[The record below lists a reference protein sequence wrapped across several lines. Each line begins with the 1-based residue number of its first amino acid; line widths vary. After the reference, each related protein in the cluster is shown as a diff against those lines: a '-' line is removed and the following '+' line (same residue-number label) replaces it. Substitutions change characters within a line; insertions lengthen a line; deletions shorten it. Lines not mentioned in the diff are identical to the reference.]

1 MASMTRTI
9 ERDRRRKVAVAYAR
23 FSSNNQREE
32 SIDAQLRAIR
42 EYCEK
47 ENIELI
53 AEFVDEAQSG
63 KTDDRV
69 DFQNMM
75 NKLLKGHIQ
84 ADLVLVHKFN
94 RFARSKFDSALYKKK
109 LRDIDVK
116 VVSVTQKIDDTP
128 EGELL
133 EGFLETIDQYYS
145 ANLAAEVRKGLR
157 ENALK
162 GKHAGGQVLFGYSL
176 DKDGYYVPNENAK
189 IVKRIF
195 EEYAQGYPKTE
206 ICERLNKE
214 GYRNQRGKLFNTR
227 TLYDLLRNEKYIG
240 NYVYTIDKKETV
252 RLDGIIKDH
261 PIDRELWMTVQEL
274 CKDASEKAQA
284 RQRTQKRFYYLTGKA
299 YCEECGSKI
308 CANGSKRTNGTGKLN
323 YYYQC
328 VGKVKQKNG
337 CKNPALNK
345 DWVEPRVVKT
355 ILNVVM
361 NEEMVKQIAEKAFE
375 EIVAMR
381 DTPVV
386 TTAQL
391 KKELA
396 QIDKKQERL
405 SDLYID
411 GNMSKEMLDEKNG
424 ALARRKYQIEDELEK
439 RKNVFEAEDIT
450 SEDIARFITQYV
462 EDIQEEYDQSDDE
475 FKRIMINTFVE
486 RVDVS
491 REKVTV
497 HIHTPFSRM
506 DRNFYENSGDKPC
519 HSGVIHRLS
528 TVKLKRTF
536 PRKKNIHGRLN

>member
-9 ERDRRRKVAVAYAR
+9 IRDNRRKVAVAYAR

-47 ENIELI
+47 ENIELV
-53 AEFVDEAQSG
+53 AEFTDEAQSG
-63 KTDDRV
+63 KTDDRE
-69 DFQNMM
+69 DFQNMI

-84 ADLVLVHKFN
+84 ADYVLVHKFN
-94 RFARSKFDSALYKKK
+94 RFARNKFDSALYKKK

-116 VVSVTQKIDDTP
+116 VVSVSQKIDDTP

-176 DKDGYYVPNENAK
+176 DEDGYYVPNENAK

-195 EEYAQGYPKTE
+195 EEYVQGYPKTE

-214 GYRNQRGKLFNTR
+214 GYRNQRGKPFNTR

-261 PIDRELWMTVQEL
+261 PIDKQLWHQVQEL
-274 CKDASEKAQA
+274 CKESSEKAQA

-308 CANGSKRTNGTGKLN
+308 CANGSKRSNGHKNKHGKLN

-328 VGKVKQKNG
+328 IGKVKQKNG

-345 DWVEPRVVKT
+345 DWVEPRVLQSVMS
-355 ILNVVM
+355 VVM
-361 NEEMVKQIAEKAFE
+361 NEEQLNQIAQVAFE
-375 EIVAMR
+375 EIIAMR
-381 DTPVV
+381 DAPVV
-386 TTAQL
+386 STAQL
-391 KKELA
+391 KKELS

-405 SDLYID
+405 RDLYID

-424 ALARRKYQIEDELEK
+424 ELARRRYQIEDELEK
-439 RKNVFEAEDIT
+439 RKNIFDAEDIT
-450 SEDIARFITQYV
+450 PEDIKEFIVQYV
-462 EDIQEEYDQSDDE
+462 EDVQNDYDQSDDE

-491 REKVTV
+491 KEKVTV

-506 DRNFYENSGDKPC
+506 DRGYKPC
-519 HSGVIHRLS
+519 HVGLIQRLS
-528 TVKLKRTF
+528 TVKVTRTF
-536 PRKKNIHGRLN
+536 PRKKNIHGRLD